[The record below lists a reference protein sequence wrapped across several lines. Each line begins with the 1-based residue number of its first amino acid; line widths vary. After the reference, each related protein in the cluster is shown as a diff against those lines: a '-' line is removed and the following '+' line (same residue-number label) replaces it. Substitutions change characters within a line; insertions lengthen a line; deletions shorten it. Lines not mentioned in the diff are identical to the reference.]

1 MSAGGHELPS
11 GTVTFL
17 FTDIEGST
25 RLVKAL
31 GERYQ
36 GVLEEHQRILRS
48 AFDEH
53 HGREVDTQGDSFF
66 VVFRRARHAVNAA
79 LAGQRELSAHDWP
92 EGGVVKVRMGI
103 HTGEPV
109 VGEQRYSGMGV
120 HRAARIAAVGHGGQI
135 LLSNA
140 TRELVEDDLPS
151 GSSLRPL
158 GRHRLKDIARPEAI
172 FQLAAEGLPWKF
184 PPLKTLGQTGWRRL
198 GRTRT
203 IAVAGAALA
212 AAAAVVIVLVIVGGS
227 GTARATSV
235 APNALGVIDAG
246 GGGIAK
252 QIAVG
257 LAPGAVAA
265 TQDAVWVTNTDG
277 NSVSRVDP
285 ATSSVRQTVAV
296 GGGPVGVAVGG
307 RAVWVANGLDGTV
320 SRIDPGTNQVVRSI
334 PVGAGPSAVAFGLG
348 AVWVANSS
356 DGTVSRIDPA
366 TWRVT
371 RTLSAGLGAGGIAVG
386 FGRVW
391 VAAPAAGVVVV
402 LDPRS
407 GLVEDRIGVGVDP
420 EKVAVGAGG
429 VWVANRGDG
438 TVSRIDPRSRTVTR
452 TVDVGRGAD
461 SIAAGPDAVW
471 VANPADRTLSRIDPG
486 REAVV
491 QTVSVG
497 NPPQGLALSGK
508 NLYVAVRATGGEH
521 RGGTLRAL
529 IGYRPDSIDPA
540 FAYLPASWSTLSMTN
555 DGLVG
560 FRRVGGIQGAQLV
573 PDLAESLPTPTDG
586 GRSYTFVIRRGI
598 RYSNG
603 RAVRPDDVRR
613 ALERVL
619 RLNSPGGHYY
629 RGILG
634 AGGCTSS
641 KSSCDLS
648 RGIVTNDAART
659 ITFHLAAADGEFLY
673 KLALPFA
680 FAVPVST
687 PLRDIGTRPV
697 PATGP
702 YRIARYVKGGESI
715 LLVRNQSFREWSSDA
730 QPAGYP
736 DRIWLRSDAQVQ
748 KRVSAAERG
757 TADYTTD
764 LAPFLSIAQLAD
776 IASRHP
782 SRLRATTSSNT
793 LFVFLNTRVAPF
805 DDVLARTAVNLAVDR
820 SEMAR
825 RVGSYGFVATC
836 QVLPPNFA
844 SYRQTCLYGD
854 GGPAGVE
861 RARALVRKSRTQG
874 QRVVVWTP
882 KALTA
887 LALGSYFVSVLHELG
902 YRASLKSVAGGPP
915 AYFGQVGD
923 SRRRVQAGFY
933 GWGADYPAPG
943 GFLQALFG
951 CADFTP
957 ASPETTTNV
966 SEFCDPEVDAALA
979 HAFDV
984 QATDPPSATALFAG
998 VERKILSRAPVVPLL
1013 NVRTVDLV
1021 STRLG
1026 NYQFNPQYGFL
1037 LDQAWV
1043 R

>member
-31 GERYQ
+31 GERYH
-36 GVLEEHQRILRS
+36 GVLEEHQRILRA
-48 AFDEH
+48 AFDEY

-66 VVFRRARHAVNAA
+66 VAFRRARDAVGAA
-79 LAGQRELSAHDWP
+79 VAAQRELAAHDWP
-92 EGGVVKVRMGI
+92 EGVEVKVRMGI

-109 VGEQRYSGMGV
+109 VGEQRYTGMGV

-140 TRELVEDDLPS
+140 TRELVEDDLPA
-151 GSSLRPL
+151 GSVLRPL
-158 GRHRLKDIARPEAI
+158 GRHRLKDIERPEAI

-198 GRTRT
+198 GRTRM

-212 AAAAVVIVLVIVGGS
+212 AAAAVVIVVVVMGGS
-227 GTARATSV
+227 GTARASSV
-235 APNALGVIDAG
+235 APNALGVIDAE
-246 GGGIAK
+246 GGGIAQ
-252 QIAVG
+252 QIPVG
-257 LAPGAVAA
+257 PAPGAVAA
-265 TQDAVWVTNTDG
+265 TPDAIWVTNTDG

-285 ATSSVRQTVAV
+285 GTGSVRQTVPV
-296 GGGPVGVAVGG
+296 GGGPLGVAVGG

-320 SRIDPGTNQVVRSI
+320 SRIDPSTNQVVRSI
-334 PVGAGPSAVAFGLG
+334 PVGAGPSAVTYGLG

-371 RTLSAGLGAGGIAVG
+371 RTLAAGLGAGGIAVG
-386 FGRVW
+386 FGRIW
-391 VAAPAAGVVVV
+391 VAASAAGEVTV

-407 GLVEDRIGVGVDP
+407 GQVEDRIGVGVDP
-420 EKVAVGAGG
+420 EAVAVGAGA

-452 TVDVGRGAD
+452 TLDVGRGAD

-471 VANPADRTLSRIDPG
+471 VSSPAARTLSRIDPRRG
-486 REAVV
+486 VV
-491 QTVSVG
+491 VDTVSVG
-497 NPPQGLALSGK
+497 NPPHGLGLSGK
-508 NLYVAVRATGGEH
+508 NLYVAVRATGEEH

-529 IGYRPDSIDPA
+529 VGFPPDSIDPA
-540 FAYLPASWSTLSMTN
+540 FAYSAASWSTLSLTN

-560 FRRVGGIQGAQLV
+560 FRRIGGIQGAQLV

-586 GRSYTFVIRRGI
+586 GKTYTFVIRRGV
-598 RYSNG
+598 RFSDG
-603 RAVRPDDVRR
+603 RAVRPADVRR
-613 ALERVL
+613 GVERVL
-619 RLNSPGGHYY
+619 RLKAPGAHYY
-629 RGILG
+629 AGILG
-634 AGGCTSS
+634 TERCASS
-641 KSSCDLS
+641 KSRCDLS

-673 KLALPFA
+673 KLALPFV

-702 YRIARYVKGGESI
+702 YRIARYDKHASV
-715 LLVRNQSFREWSSDA
+715 LLVRNPSFREWSSDA

-736 DRIWLRSDAQVQ
+736 DKITIRFDAHVQ
-748 KRVSAAERG
+748 KRVTAVERD

-776 IASRHP
+776 IAARYP
-782 SRLRATTSSNT
+782 SRLRATTSSNA
-793 LFVFLNTRVAPF
+793 LYVFLNTRVAPF
-805 DDVLARTAVNLAVDR
+805 NNRQVRLAVNLAVDR
-820 SEMAR
+820 NELAR
-825 RVGSYGFVATC
+825 IVGGYGFVATC

-844 SYRQTCLYGD
+844 SYRQTCPYGD

-861 RARALVRKSRTQG
+861 RARGLVRKSGTQG
-874 QRVVVWTP
+874 RRVVVWTP
-882 KALTA
+882 KDPTA
-887 LALGSYFVSVLHELG
+887 LALGKHFVSVLRELG
-902 YRASLKSVAGGPP
+902 YHASLKSVAGGTP
-915 AYFGQVGD
+915 AYFAQVAD

-933 GWGADYPAPG
+933 GWVSDYPAPG
-943 GFLQALFG
+943 GFLRALFG

-966 SEFCDPEVDAALA
+966 SEFCDSEVDAALA

-984 QATDPPSATALFAG
+984 QAADPPAATGLFAS
-998 VERKILSRAPVVPLL
+998 VERKVLSRAPVVPLL

-1026 NYQFNPQYGFL
+1026 NYKFNPQYGFL

-1043 R
+1043 K